1 MELVSILRLLWSRP
15 ILLGAGVLVALAVGM
30 LAANGALPGPAQV
43 AGDGPRTA
51 SVRVLVDTTS
61 SQLVNADPPAADTV
75 AARAVLLAG
84 LMASDEARAKI
95 ARRVGVMPD
104 RLAVIGPSVTVPTV
118 PTKLSERTTT
128 AIEAA
133 PEPYAVTLNADG
145 ALPIVAI
152 DVRAPD
158 AAGVRRLA
166 HAATTTLASLTAP
179 PDRKT
184 KRGVVSTKR
193 GFVTQALG
201 RPLLAPPDSGPGPAV
216 FAIAAFLVT
225 FATWCGCIV
234 LASGLTPGPRSQ
246 ARVA

>member
-1 MELVSILRLLWSRP
+1 MELVSILRVLWGRP
-15 ILLGAGVLVALAVGM
+15 ILLGIGALVAVAVGM
-30 LAANGALPGPAQV
+30 LAANGALPGPGGA
-43 AGDGPRTA
+43 AGAKPRSA
-51 SVRVLVDTTS
+51 SVRVLVDTAS
-61 SQLVNADPPAADTV
+61 SQLVNPDPPAADTV

-84 LMASDEARAKI
+84 LLASDEARAEI
-95 ARRVGVMPD
+95 ARRAGVMPD

-118 PTKLSERTTT
+118 PTKLSERTTA
-128 AIEAA
+128 AIEGA

-158 AAGVRRLA
+158 AAAVRRLA
-166 HAATTTLASLTAP
+166 HAATATLASLTAP

-184 KRGVVSTKR
+184 KRG
-193 GFVTQALG
+193 FVAQALG
-201 RPLLAPPDSGPGPAV
+201 RPLVAAAESGPGPAM
-216 FAIAAFLVT
+216 FAIAAFLAT

-234 LASGLTPGPRSQ
+234 LASGLTPAPRSH